1 MRINAIHPA
10 TLSLWLASPE
20 NVNAIATLLE
30 SGDLKL
36 VLTAS
41 GETVLRT
48 HSNDITKLEIGDAMI
63 LPPASD

>member
-1 MRINAIHPA
+1 VGFTPA
-10 TLSLWLASPE
+10 TLAIWLKSAE
-20 NVNAIATLLE
+20 NVDAIATLLE

-48 HSNDITKLEIGDAMI
+48 HRNDILRLEIGLAPI
-63 LPPASD
+63 LPTARD